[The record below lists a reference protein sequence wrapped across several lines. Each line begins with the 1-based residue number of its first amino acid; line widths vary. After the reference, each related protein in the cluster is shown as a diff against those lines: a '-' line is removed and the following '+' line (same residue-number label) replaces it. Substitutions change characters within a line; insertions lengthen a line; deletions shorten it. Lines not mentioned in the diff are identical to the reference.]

1 MTTVKDKNIH
11 NFVGKYLK
19 KKSWNL
25 SAYIFINL
33 KIILFI
39 VEGTSDDL
47 DVPIKKVFSD
57 TDFIKKFNVCSINS
71 INWARI
77 CTQII
82 HYIYCYFR
90 CRQSPDEKVKIIIP
104 TGACG
109 NVSGIFFLIE
119 ELMYIWSSN
128 RANSNRANISL

>member
-1 MTTVKDKNIH
+1 MRIGARH
-11 NFVGKYLK
+11 FQ
-19 KKSWNL
+19 
-25 SAYIFINL
+25 NL
-33 KIILFI
+33 KSILFT

-57 TDFIKKFNVCSINS
+57 TDFINKFNVCSINS

-77 CTQII
+77 CVQII
-82 HYIYCYFR
+82 HYIYCYFQ

-109 NVSGIFFLIE
+109 NVSGIFFFSIRN
-119 ELMYIWSSN
+119 IQFNSSFKLFRN
-128 RANSNRANISL
+128 KKNLSNKIG

>member
-1 MTTVKDKNIH
+1 MTTVKDNNIH
-11 NFVGKYLK
+11 NFVGKYF
-19 KKSWNL
+19 NL
-25 SAYIFINL
+25 VIFFVKLECLNFHNS
-33 KIILFI
+33 KNDSVFT

-77 CTQII
+77 CVQII
-82 HYIYCYFR
+82 HYIYCYFQ
-90 CRQSPDEKVKIIIP
+90 CRQSPSDEKVKIIIP

-109 NVSGIFFLIE
+109 NVSGIFFP
-119 ELMYIWSSN
+119 
-128 RANSNRANISL
+128 

>member
-1 MTTVKDKNIH
+1 MRIGARH
-11 NFVGKYLK
+11 FQ
-19 KKSWNL
+19 
-25 SAYIFINL
+25 NL
-33 KIILFI
+33 KSILFT

-57 TDFIKKFNVCSINS
+57 TDFINKFNVCSINS

-77 CTQII
+77 CVQII
-82 HYIYCYFR
+82 HYIYCYFQ

-109 NVSGIFFLIE
+109 NVSGIFFREIY
-119 ELMYIWSSN
+119 M
-128 RANSNRANISL
+128 